1 MPVFLTHILMSDTPD
16 QFPAER
22 EDVDA
27 QTVAIRTLN
36 DQLRTTLTGG
46 RVVMTQGVNAL
57 ADDTLAKVLR
67 TVNTFD
73 DFTPN
78 NDPYGTHEFGM
89 FEVDDARVMFKIDAY
104 DANLEYGSPN
114 PGDPEVTRRVMTI
127 LLASEY

>member
-1 MPVFLTHILMSDTPD
+1 MPMSETPD
-16 QFPAER
+16 HAPEDR
-22 EDVDA
+22 EDMDA
-27 QTVAIRTLN
+27 ETLAIRTLN
-36 DQLRTTLTGG
+36 DHLRTTLTGG

-73 DFTPN
+73 DFTED

-89 FEVDDARVMFKIDAY
+89 FDVDDARVMFKIDAY
-104 DANLEYGSPN
+104 DQNLEYGSPDAA
-114 PGDPEVTRRVMTI
+114 DPSVTTRVLTI

>member
-1 MPVFLTHILMSDTPD
+1 MSETPD
-16 QFPAER
+16 KFPAER

-57 ADDTLAKVLR
+57 ADDTLSKVLR

-73 DFTPN
+73 EFTPD

-89 FEVDDARVMFKIDAY
+89 FEVDNARVMFKIDAY
-104 DANLEYGSPN
+104 DENLEYGSPD
-114 PGDPEVTRRVMTI
+114 PADPEVTRRVMTI

>member
-1 MPVFLTHILMSDTPD
+1 MSETPD
-16 QFPAER
+16 QLPVER

-57 ADDTLAKVLR
+57 ADDTLSKVLR

-73 DFTPN
+73 EFTPD

-89 FEVDDARVMFKIDAY
+89 FEVDDERVMFKIDAY
-104 DANLEYGSPN
+104 DENLEYGSPD
-114 PGDPEVTRRVMTI
+114 PADPEVTRRVMTI